1 MLSPYHS
8 AAFFIHS
15 SLLRHKSCKVRSV
28 QKCAKVCKG
37 VRKCARWLKSTSQK
51 KGNYWWQDSA
61 FVTASCAV
69 YSRSTGHAQMLH
81 DAALCTPSSRDADE
95 LLGCSPCMSVL
106 AAQSLILPAASW
118 HSATGMQNDALRCT
132 KYQTNSNVD
141 SETNSRLRSSYLP
154 EYCTQHYTT
163 IQHNKSLSSET
174 ESRMVSVSVQ
184 YTNHSCDYHDI
195 SNRHVISWD
204 MAR

>member
-1 MLSPYHS
+1 
-8 AAFFIHS
+8 
-15 SLLRHKSCKVRSV
+15 VRSV
-28 QKCAKVCKG
+28 QKCAKVF
-37 VRKCARWLKSTSQK
+37 
-51 KGNYWWQDSA
+51 WWQDLA

-132 KYQTNSNVD
+132 KYQTSTLRQTWDFALAICPNTAHNITQQYNT
-141 SETNSRLRSSYLP
+141 TNLYHQKPNQGWFRFQYS
-154 EYCTQHYTT
+154 TQIIHATT
-163 IQHNKSLSSET
+163 MT
-174 ESRMVSVSVQ
+174 SV
-184 YTNHSCDYHDI
+184 T
-195 SNRHVISWD
+195 D
-204 MAR
+204 MS